1 MTMTISSIHA
11 VRELLAALLLPLY
24 DYEPG
29 YGFQQ
34 SRQRAQTYE
43 GANICP
49 PPFVFRVQNI
59 QTLEDIVDAQ
69 TNHGVSSEMMIDVPV
84 ESVLVIRLWPQKQSQ
99 HLHNRNE

>member
-1 MTMTISSIHA
+1 MTISSIHA

-49 PPFVFRVQNI
+49 PPVIHRVQNT

-69 TNHGVSSEMMIDVPV
+69 TNHGVSSEVVVDVPV
-84 ESVLVIRLWPQKQSQ
+84 ESILVIWLRPQKQSKHQ
-99 HLHNRNE
+99 EE